1 MVETPDLLDR
11 VFTSVED
18 LVCGKVETDEYS
30 SPVKMKNPANADT
43 TSPSKATAT
52 APPPAEYSSNIQSG
66 EKVLIFNEETFS
78 FYLGE
83 PAIRCCFGQEQPS
96 DDTEI

>member
-11 VFTSVED
+11 VFNSVED

-30 SPVKMKNPANADT
+30 SPVKMKNLENADT
-43 TSPSKATAT
+43 TSPSKATTAT
-52 APPPAEYSSNIQSG
+52 APPAEYSSNIQSG

-83 PAIRCCFGQEQPS
+83 PSIRCCFGQEQPS
-96 DDTEI
+96 DAEI